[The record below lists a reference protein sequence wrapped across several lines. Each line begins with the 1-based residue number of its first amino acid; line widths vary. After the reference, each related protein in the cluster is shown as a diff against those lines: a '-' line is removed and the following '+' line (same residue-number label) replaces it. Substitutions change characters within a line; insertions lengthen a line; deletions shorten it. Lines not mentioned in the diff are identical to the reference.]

1 MGIHL
6 SRRFPRIFITRF
18 CSFCYVPDFAYSP
31 NPHNGSSGSDRIN
44 SEPDLFK
51 AGFCFPMLKE
61 LDLSGNI
68 FAIIPETLLLFTHLK
83 SLRLN
88 KCKKLQE
95 IPALPRN
102 IKRLEAR
109 DCELLERYSPL
120 DKEGKGPARPRVVDF
135 SNCHKLAKNEGKN
148 VEDAFF
154 SKVGLPTNSKC

>member
-1 MGIHL
+1 
-6 SRRFPRIFITRF
+6 
-18 CSFCYVPDFAYSP
+18 
-31 NPHNGSSGSDRIN
+31 
-44 SEPDLFK
+44 
-51 AGFCFPMLKE
+51 MLKE

-120 DKEGKGPARPRVVDF
+120 DKEGKWPARLRVVDF
-135 SNCHKLAKNEGKN
+135 SNCHKLAKNM
-148 VEDAFF
+148 EDAFF
-154 SKVGLPTNSKC
+154 SKALHQKFQVEMFLPGSKIPEWFAFTSVQGSWTYLVPSSEEKYDFVLTTFLSIGDGSYVAILPAILLY